1 MRSYSQMN
9 RVRSFTISLVGRFVA
24 LLILSAVALTS
35 IPLADSF
42 ASSMPCCAGK
52 AHGHCESG
60 IAAPKPPPPPGEPMC
75 GLTKSQTLTAE
86 SLDAVTVVAETD
98 SDASSLLNAEATSSH
113 THATHAESNATRVT
127 AESIS
132 KPCRMDC
139 GACATATSRH
149 QRQRT
154 TLLARFADA
163 APLTATS
170 LVENSTP
177 LFSSNENWT
186 RISPRG
192 PPARS

>member
-9 RVRSFTISLVGRFVA
+9 RVRSFTISLVARFVA

-35 IPLADSF
+35 IPLADSS

-60 IAAPKPPPPPGEPMC
+60 IAAPKPPPPPDEPMC
-75 GLTKSQTLTAE
+75 GLKTSQSLTAE

-98 SDASSLLNAEATSSH
+98 SDASSLLNAEASSQH
-113 THATHAESNATRVT
+113 THTHAEST
-127 AESIS
+127 ASHVSADSIS

-149 QRQRT
+149 QRQKT

-163 APLTATS
+163 APSTATS
-170 LVENSTP
+170 LGENSTP